1 MAAVAVPHELPTRP
15 DMETAREVSAKMTK
29 ARAKAMVRELL
40 SGYAAKSFQAKLT
53 EILEKEATTEGGVVA
68 DESPARWAW
77 AENVHN
83 DILAQYGFAT
93 GHGMES
99 LTLPLELILK
109 SCPDCLG
116 NVKKIGE
123 YLKLKT
129 WPISD
134 TDSIPKA
141 KKDWPIS
148 DQSPSVSTLGRTP
161 SLSKPRALALQ
172 TELLAIFSTPCFQKK
187 LAEMSRKLPH
197 DSALPEYNRATGL
210 QKSVA
215 CCLHVDLNNSVNVI
229 WNVWVIMYMH
239 MPHTHIYIH
248 IHVYIYISFVLL
260 PSRLA
265 DHTFTG
271 SKDALCKLFDD
282 AQMETIARP
291 GHRCND
297 TPMYDRFCICLIG
310 HWNTQP
316 SAGMVLRRQKRVWRT
331 RDVCMCLYC
340 GTFR

>member
-53 EILEKEATTEGGVVA
+53 EILEKEATTAEGGVVA

-141 KKDWPIS
+141 EKDWPIS

-210 QKSVA
+210 QESVA
-215 CCLHVDLNNSVNVI
+215 CCLHVDLNNSISVI
-229 WNVWVIMYMH
+229 WNVWVIMYIH
-239 MPHTHIYIH
+239 MLQTHIHTHTDI
-248 IHVYIYISFVLL
+248 YIYIYINKYHLFCRPADWQTIRSLAQRMRCASCSTMRRWKQLQGRAIDAMTLL
-260 PSRLA
+260 
-265 DHTFTG
+265 
-271 SKDALCKLFDD
+271 
-282 AQMETIARP
+282 
-291 GHRCND
+291 
-297 TPMYDRFCICLIG
+297 
-310 HWNTQP
+310 
-316 SAGMVLRRQKRVWRT
+316 
-331 RDVCMCLYC
+331 
-340 GTFR
+340 

>member
-53 EILEKEATTEGGVVA
+53 EILEKEATTAEGGVVA
-68 DESPARWAW
+68 HESPARWAW

-141 KKDWPIS
+141 EKDWPIS

-210 QKSVA
+210 QESVA
-215 CCLHVDLNNSVNVI
+215 CCLHVDLNNSISVI
-229 WNVWVIMYMH
+229 WNVWVIMYIH
-239 MPHTHIYIH
+239 MLQTHIHTHR
-248 IHVYIYISFVLL
+248 YIYIY
-260 PSRLA
+260 
-265 DHTFTG
+265 T
-271 SKDALCKLFDD
+271 
-282 AQMETIARP
+282 
-291 GHRCND
+291 
-297 TPMYDRFCICLIG
+297 
-310 HWNTQP
+310 
-316 SAGMVLRRQKRVWRT
+316 
-331 RDVCMCLYC
+331 
-340 GTFR
+340 